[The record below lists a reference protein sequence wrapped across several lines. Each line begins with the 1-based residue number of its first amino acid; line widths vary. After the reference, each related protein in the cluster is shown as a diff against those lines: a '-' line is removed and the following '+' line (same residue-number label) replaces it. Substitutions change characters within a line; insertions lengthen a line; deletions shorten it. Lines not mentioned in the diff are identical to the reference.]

1 VDGAYSALNQVICVQ
16 FYLCAS
22 LCAFILVTS
31 FQRRIRPVKWRMTS
45 IFLNLLLKNVPYIYL
60 VVSSSDTLVV
70 INQMFYLADTGD

>member
-1 VDGAYSALNQVICVQ
+1 MFNSIFVRHFVLSSLLLHSSGELDQLNQ
-16 FYLCAS
+16 
-22 LCAFILVTS
+22 
-31 FQRRIRPVKWRMTS
+31 WRMTS